1 MSKIIDAVF
10 RDNSSQRT
18 PCVIVVDG
26 STSMEEHQAID
37 RLNEA
42 LQAFEQALKEDDE
55 ASVRVQVKIVRMG
68 GHDEAVA
75 LTDWV
80 DAIDFAAPAVE
91 ANGSTPLGKA
101 VDLAMSEIQA
111 QKETYRRN
119 GIPYT
124 RPWLFVFSDGAPT
137 DDGVWQ
143 EVAQRCK
150 REQADKRF
158 VLFPVAVGGNART
171 DALQAFCGPDRT
183 VLRSDALKFREM
195 FLWLAASLA
204 ATSRSQP
211 GQQVALPKPD
221 SWLTVE
227 T

>member
-1 MSKIIDAVF
+1 MAKIIDAVF

-26 STSMEEHQAID
+26 STSMEENGAID
-37 RLNEA
+37 NLNAA
-42 LQAFEQALKEDDE
+42 LVEFERALKEDDE

-68 GHDEAVA
+68 GQDEAEA

-80 DAIDFAAPAVE
+80 DAIDFTAPEVE

-101 VDLAMSEIQA
+101 VDLAMAEIQA
-111 QKETYRRN
+111 QKEVFKRN

-137 DDGVWQ
+137 DDGIWQ
-143 EVAQRCK
+143 RVAERC
-150 REQADKRF
+150 RQEQADKRF
-158 VLFPVAVGGNART
+158 VLFAVAVGAHART
-171 DALQAFCGPDRT
+171 DALRAFCGPDRP
-183 VLRSDALKFREM
+183 VLTTDGLKFREM

-221 SWLTVE
+221 SWLTVS